1 MKRTVVGDVVGFFV
15 GEAVGFLV
23 GLCVNTWHRS
33 GFVRDEMGR
42 ENAEHTKPRQGLRPI
57 VVVVEGVLL
66 TVVGFF
72 VGEVVGSFVGLC
84 VNVVSNR
91 VSKPAV
97 RHLKTLRLD

>member
-1 MKRTVVGDVVGFFV
+1 
-15 GEAVGFLV
+15 
-23 GLCVNTWHRS
+23 
-33 GFVRDEMGR
+33 MGWDGR
-42 ENAEHTKPRQGLRPI
+42 IQSTR
-57 VVVVEGVLL
+57 VVEGVLL

-72 VGEVVGSFVGLC
+72 VGEAVGSFVGLC

>member
-1 MKRTVVGDVVGFFV
+1 MQSTR
-15 GEAVGFLV
+15 
-23 GLCVNTWHRS
+23 
-33 GFVRDEMGR
+33 
-42 ENAEHTKPRQGLRPI
+42 
-57 VVVVEGVLL
+57 VVEGVLL

-72 VGEVVGSFVGLC
+72 VGEAVGSFVGLC